1 MQKFKKFRP
10 RALAAPVESRQPWM
24 RSRKLRSPLIAV
36 AGALM
41 LMAAFVPSARA
52 DLIAY
57 FNLEDSTVGGPPD
70 FTSEADQG
78 LGIDTTIVTNY
89 DPDSMNSVTPGIDLN
104 VADGDADPNNLSV
117 HLFRSANNDPA
128 DFDIPLFSSQ
138 GFFQDMT
145 VSFAINVMGNGFE
158 IVTLWYS
165 TDGGTTFTNS
175 GNFASILTSGP
186 QRIEL
191 AVPVAAN
198 NAPNLVL
205 RLEFTGGQSNGVND
219 QDIIDNIQVNG
230 TIVPEPATVAGG
242 LLGVLGL
249 CWYQR
254 RRFRILLPRL
264 SRA

>member
-1 MQKFKKFRP
+1 MRKFNKFRP
-10 RALAAPVESRQPWM
+10 HALAAPVESRQRWM
-24 RSRKLRSPLIAV
+24 RSRTFRSLLIAV

-41 LMAAFVPSARA
+41 LMAAFVPSAKA

-57 FNLEDSTVGGPPD
+57 FNFEDSTKGGPPD

-89 DPDSMNSVTPGIDLN
+89 DPDSMNSVTPGINLN
-104 VADGDADPNNLSV
+104 VVAGDADPNNLSV
-117 HLFRSANNDPA
+117 HLFRSGMNDPA

-158 IVTLWYS
+158 TVTLWYS
-165 TDGGTTFTNS
+165 IDGGTTFINS
-175 GNFASILTSGP
+175 GNFASILTGGEQVIS
-186 QRIEL
+186 L

-198 NAPNLVL
+198 NAPLLVL

-254 RRFRILLPRL
+254 RRLRSVLPRL
-264 SRA
+264 RRG